1 MEDGA
6 AFNGLSCSW
15 PTTLRTMAS
24 RGIIL
29 LTGGAGFIGSHVAV
43 EVAAAGWT
51 PVLLD
56 NFCTSERSVVDRL
69 GELMGMPVRCIEAD
83 IRHEGAMRAAFG
95 STAVHAV
102 IHLAGLKAV
111 GESVEKP
118 ELYHDNNVRGTEVLL
133 AAMDEVGVR
142 RMVFSSS
149 CTVYGT
155 PQRLPIDESH
165 PLSAINP
172 YGQTKLDI
180 EHMLDRWVDAGP
192 DRHVCS
198 LRYFNP
204 VGAHASALIGES
216 PLGIPN
222 NLMPFVVMVARGE
235 LPELGVFGGD
245 WPTHDGTGVRDYIHV
260 VDLAR
265 GHVAALEQL
274 DSMHHERINLGT
286 GMGASVLDVVHAFE
300 RMNGAKVPYAIRPRR
315 AGDAA
320 AAYADPSLAERRL
333 GWRAQLGLDD
343 MVRDAW
349 AFAQRQG

>member
-1 MEDGA
+1 
-6 AFNGLSCSW
+6 
-15 PTTLRTMAS
+15 MAS
-24 RGIIL
+24 RGSIL

-56 NFCTSERSVVDRL
+56 NFCTSERSVVERL
-69 GELMGMPVRCIEAD
+69 GQLISSPVQCIEAD
-83 IRHEGAMRAAFG
+83 IRDADALTGAFR
-95 STAVHAV
+95 SHDIRAV

-118 ELYHDNNVRGTEVLL
+118 ALYQDNNVRGTKVLL
-133 AAMDEVGVR
+133 QCMDHADIH

-149 CTVYGT
+149 CTVYGM
-155 PQRLPIDESH
+155 PQHLPIDESH

-180 EHMLDRWVDAGP
+180 ERMLDRWVDADA

-222 NLMPFVVMVARGE
+222 NLMPFVVKVARGE

-245 WPTHDGTGVRDYIHV
+245 WPTPDGTGVRDYIHV

-265 GHVAALEQL
+265 GHVAALERL

-286 GMGASVLDVVHAFE
+286 GVGASVLEVVHAFE
-300 RMNGAKVPYAIRPRR
+300 RVNGVKVPYAIRPRR

-333 GWRAQLGLDD
+333 GWSARLSLDD

-349 AFAQRQG
+349 AFAARCG

>member
-1 MEDGA
+1 
-6 AFNGLSCSW
+6 
-15 PTTLRTMAS
+15 MAS
-24 RGIIL
+24 RGTIL

-56 NFCTSERSVVDRL
+56 NFCTSERSVVDRVS
-69 GELMGMPVRCIEAD
+69 ELVGVPVRCIEAD
-83 IRHEGAMRAAFG
+83 IRDAQAMHAALG
-95 STAVHAV
+95 SVSAHAV

-111 GESVEKP
+111 GESVEQP
-118 ELYHDNNVRGTEVLL
+118 ALYHDNNVRGTEVLL
-133 AAMDEVGVR
+133 AAMDAVGVR

-180 EHMLDRWVDAGP
+180 ERLLDRWVDAGP

-222 NLMPFVVMVARGE
+222 NLMPFVVKVARRE

-245 WPTHDGTGVRDYIHV
+245 WPTSDGTGVRDYIHV

-265 GHVAALEQL
+265 GHVAALERL
-274 DSMHHERINLGT
+274 DSMRHERINLGT
-286 GMGASVLDVVHAFE
+286 GDGHSVLEVVRAFE
-300 RMNGAKVPYAIRPRR
+300 RVNGVSVPCSIRPRR

-320 AAYADPSLAERRL
+320 AAYADASLAERRL
-333 GWRAQLGLDD
+333 GWRARLGLDE

-349 AFAQRQG
+349 AFANRCG

>member
-1 MEDGA
+1 MT
-6 AFNGLSCSW
+6 N
-15 PTTLRTMAS
+15 
-24 RGIIL
+24 RGTIM
-29 LTGGAGFIGSHVAV
+29 LTGGAGFIGTHVVV
-43 EVAAAGWT
+43 EVAAAGWQ
-51 PVLLD
+51 PLILD
-56 NFCTSERSVVDRL
+56 NFSNSERSVLSRL
-69 GELMGMPVRCIEAD
+69 EGILGRSVPCIEAD
-83 IRHEGAMRAAFG
+83 IRDERAMRAAFE
-95 STAVHAV
+95 SSSVHAV

-118 ELYHDNNVRGTEVLL
+118 ELYHDNNVHGSRVLL
-133 AAMDEVGVR
+133 QAMECAGVGN
-142 RMVFSSS
+142 MVFSSS
-149 CTVYGT
+149 ATVYGS
-155 PQRLPIDESH
+155 PLRLPIDETH
-165 PLSAINP
+165 PRAALNP
-172 YGQTKLDI
+172 YGETKLLI
-180 EHMLDRWVDAGP
+180 EDMLDAWVAAAP

-204 VGAHASALIGES
+204 VGAHASALIGEN
-216 PLGIPN
+216 PRGIPN
-222 NLMPFVVMVARGE
+222 NLMPFVVKVARGE

-265 GHVAALEQL
+265 GHVAALKQL

-300 RMNGAKVPYAIRPRR
+300 RVNGAKVPYAIRPRR

-349 AFAQRQG
+349 AFAQRQS

>member
-1 MEDGA
+1 MLDGRR
-6 AFNGLSCSW
+6 
-15 PTTLRTMAS
+15 TTLPAMAS
-24 RGIIL
+24 RGTIL

-56 NFCTSERSVVDRL
+56 NFCTSERSVVARL
-69 GELMGMPVRCIEAD
+69 GQLIGSPVRCIVAD
-83 IRHEGAMRAAFG
+83 IRDAPAMREAFRSG
-95 STAVHAV
+95 PVHAV

-111 GESVEKP
+111 GESVERP
-118 ELYHDNNVRGTEVLL
+118 APYHDNNVRGTEVLL

-180 EHMLDRWVDAGP
+180 ERMLDPWVDAGP

-222 NLMPFVVMVARGE
+222 NLMPFVVKVARGE
-235 LPELGVFGGD
+235 QLELGVFGGD
-245 WPTHDGTGVRDYIHV
+245 WPTPDGTGVRDYIHV

-265 GHVAALEQL
+265 GHVAALERL

-300 RMNGAKVPYAIRPRR
+300 RVNGVKVPYAIRPRR

-333 GWRAQLGLDD
+333 GWSARLSLDD

-349 AFAQRQG
+349 AFAARCG

>member
-1 MEDGA
+1 
-6 AFNGLSCSW
+6 
-15 PTTLRTMAS
+15 MAS
-24 RGIIL
+24 RGSIL

-56 NFCTSERSVVDRL
+56 NFCTSERSVVERL
-69 GELMGMPVRCIEAD
+69 GQLIGSPVQCIEAD
-83 IRHEGAMRAAFG
+83 IRDADALTGAFR
-95 STAVHAV
+95 SHDIRAV

-118 ELYHDNNVRGTEVLL
+118 ALYQDNNVRGTEVLL
-133 AAMDEVGVR
+133 QCMDHAGIH

-149 CTVYGT
+149 CTVYGM
-155 PQRLPIDESH
+155 PQHLPIDELH

-192 DRHVCS
+192 GRHVCS

-204 VGAHASALIGES
+204 VGAHPSAIIGES

-222 NLMPFVVMVARGE
+222 NLMPFVVKVALGE
-235 LPELGVFGGD
+235 LRELGIFGGD

-265 GHVAALEQL
+265 GHGAALERL
-274 DSMHHERINLGT
+274 DSMRHERMNLGT
-286 GMGASVLDVVHAFE
+286 GVGQSVLDVVRAFE
-300 RMNGAKVPYAIRPRR
+300 RVNGVKVPYAIRPRR
-315 AGDAA
+315 PGDAA
-320 AAYADPSLAERRL
+320 SAWADPSFAAKRI
-333 GWRAQLGLDD
+333 GWRTTLGLDE

-349 AFAQRQG
+349 AFAQRQACQVSRPD

>member
-1 MEDGA
+1 MNA
-6 AFNGLSCSW
+6 
-15 PTTLRTMAS
+15 

-43 EVAAAGWT
+43 EVAAAGWI

-56 NFCTSERSVVDRL
+56 NFCTSERSVVGRIS
-69 GELMGMPVRCIEAD
+69 ELVGGPVRCIEAD
-83 IRHEGAMRAAFG
+83 IRDAQAMHAAFG
-95 STAVHAV
+95 STPVHAV

-111 GESVEKP
+111 GESVEQP

-133 AAMDEVGVR
+133 TAMDEFGVR

-180 EHMLDRWVDAGP
+180 ERMLDRWVDAGSE
-192 DRHVCS
+192 RHVCS

-216 PLGIPN
+216 PRGIPN
-222 NLMPFVVMVARGE
+222 NLMPYVVKVARGE
-235 LPELGVFGGD
+235 LSELGVFGGD
-245 WPTHDGTGVRDYIHV
+245 WPTPDGTGIRDYIHV

-265 GHVAALEQL
+265 GHVAALERL
-274 DSMHHERINLGT
+274 DSMRHERINLGT
-286 GMGASVLDVVHAFE
+286 GVGASVLEVVHAFE
-300 RMNGAKVPYAIRPRR
+300 RVNGVKVPYAMRPRR

-320 AAYADPSLAERRL
+320 SAFADAGLAERRL
-333 GWRAQLGLDD
+333 GWRARLGLDE
-343 MVRDAW
+343 MMRDSW
-349 AFAQRQG
+349 AFATRDDG